1 MAVKKRK
8 STKKGGRR
16 VTSRRAYMKTA
27 APRRKRRATK
37 SKGFLSELID
47 KKSATAG
54 AKALVSGATVLKA
67 PYIGA
72 GMGAIAMYK
81 LLEHSGML
89 AEHDYLQDNATWAD
103 VDDLPLVLNDDGS
116 TDHDYL
122 QANMPGQSQYLQEH
136 DYLQENSSYD
146 VGYYGMNFGG

>member
-1 MAVKKRK
+1 
-8 STKKGGRR
+8 
-16 VTSRRAYMKTA
+16 
-27 APRRKRRATK
+27 
-37 SKGFLSELID
+37 
-47 KKSATAG
+47 
-54 AKALVSGATVLKA
+54 
-67 PYIGA
+67 
-72 GMGAIAMYK
+72 MGAIAMYK